1 MSTLA
6 GSFAILKNPDIMSF
20 MLKGACF
27 TLLLAVV
34 SITASLGVASVL
46 ALVRNYCTRPAERV
60 FRWAATAYIEL
71 FRNTPLLFWIFIG
84 TVFFPAPGVR
94 RILGL
99 SSVETKLLFK
109 CTIALTIFES
119 AIIAEII
126 RGGLNAISKGQFEAG
141 YAQGFNIVQVMWYI
155 ILPQAFRKIIPTL
168 MSQVITIIKDTS
180 FMANVA
186 TIELMARVNKV
197 LGGAAM
203 YNGTGTI
210 NVSDVFVLFGFAAL
224 VYFVI
229 NYSLSCAVR
238 HVQANLEKV
247 GDSETVA
254 DVPANVEMAK

>member
-1 MSTLA
+1 M
-6 GSFAILKNPDIMSF
+6 F
-20 MLKGACF
+20 
-27 TLLLAVV
+27 
-34 SITASLGVASVL
+34 
-46 ALVRNYCTRPAERV
+46 
-60 FRWAATAYIEL
+60 
-71 FRNTPLLFWIFIG
+71 
-84 TVFFPAPGVR
+84 
-94 RILGL
+94 GL

-141 YAQGFNIVQVMWYI
+141 YAQGFNMVQVMWYI
-155 ILPQAFRKIIPTL
+155 ILPQAFRKIVPTL

-197 LGGAAM
+197 LSGAAL

-229 NYSLSCAVR
+229 NYTLSCAVR
-238 HVQANLEKV
+238 HVQASLEREGV
-247 GDSETVA
+247 TEPLA
-254 DVPANVEMAK
+254 EIPANVEMAK

>member
-27 TLLLAVV
+27 TLLLAAV

-180 FMANVA
+180 FYGQRGHHR
-186 TIELMARVNKV
+186 TDGPGEQ
-197 LGGAAM
+197 GA
-203 YNGTGTI
+203 GRG
-210 NVSDVFVLFGFAAL
+210 
-224 VYFVI
+224 
-229 NYSLSCAVR
+229 R
-238 HVQANLEKV
+238 HVQRHRHHQRIRRVRAVRVCGPGVFRHQLQPVLRCPPCPGQPGKGGGFRN
-247 GDSETVA
+247 GG
-254 DVPANVEMAK
+254 

>member
-1 MSTLA
+1 MNTLA
-6 GSFAILKNPDIMSF
+6 GSFALLKNPAIMSF
-20 MLKGACF
+20 MLKGVLF
-27 TLLLAVV
+27 TVVLAVV
-34 SITASLGVASVL
+34 AVSASLGVASVL
-46 ALVRNYCTRPAERV
+46 ALVRNYCTKPAERLL
-60 FRWAATAYIEL
+60 RWAATAYIEL

-84 TVFFPAPGVR
+84 TVFFPAPHLGR
-94 RILGL
+94 LFGL

-141 YAQGFNIVQVMWYI
+141 YAQGFNMVQVMWYI

-229 NYSLSCAVR
+229 NYALSCVVR
-238 HVQANLEKV
+238 HMQANLQREEEPV
-247 GDSETVA
+247 VVPEVATSEV
-254 DVPANVEMAK
+254 

>member
-1 MSTLA
+1 MNTLA
-6 GSFAILKNPDIMSF
+6 GSFALLKNPDIMSF
-20 MLKGACF
+20 MLKGVLF
-27 TLLLAVV
+27 TVLLAVV
-34 SITASLGVASVL
+34 SISASLGVASVL
-46 ALVRNYCTRPAERV
+46 ALVRNYCTRPAERI
-60 FRWAATAYIEL
+60 FRWIATAYVEL

-84 TVFFPAPGVR
+84 TVFFPAPHMGR
-94 RILGL
+94 LFGL

-141 YAQGFNIVQVMWYI
+141 YAQGFNMIQVMWYI

-168 MSQVITIIKDTS
+168 MSQVVTIIKDTS

-224 VYFVI
+224 VYFLI
-229 NYSLSCAVR
+229 NYTLSCLVR
-238 HVQANLEKV
+238 RVQANLQREA
-247 GDSETVA
+247 ETVVVS
-254 DVPANVEMAK
+254 DVTASVEMAK